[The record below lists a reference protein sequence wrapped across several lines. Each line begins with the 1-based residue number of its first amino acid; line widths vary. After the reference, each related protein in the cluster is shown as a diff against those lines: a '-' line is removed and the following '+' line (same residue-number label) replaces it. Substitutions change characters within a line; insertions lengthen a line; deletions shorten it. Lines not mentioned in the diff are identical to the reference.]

1 MSDNVNNPSHYCVG
15 KYQCIDVM
23 KTVFGKEAVKAF
35 CLCNAFKYVW
45 RLNRKNGVEDA
56 KKARVYLGWYIEMCE
71 GGDHD
76 DA

>member
-15 KYQCIDVM
+15 KYECIKVM
-23 KTVFGKEAVKAF
+23 TEVFGTEAVKAL

-56 KKARVYLGWYIEMCE
+56 KKAQKYLGWYIEMCE